1 MSQQIFWNDKF
12 SKADYF
18 YGTKPNEFLASNIGL
33 LRNHKKLLCL
43 GEGEGRNAIFF
54 AKNGF
59 EVSAI
64 DASNLGLVK
73 LENRAIEEKLDI
85 KTICMDLNDWTVLE
99 KYDVIVA
106 SYLHMFKN
114 EREELFRKIEDSL
127 NSNGKELFRKIE
139 DSLNSNGYFIGEF
152 FSTKQLSFNSG
163 GPKDLDLLYTIEDFQ
178 NYFNLCKKNITEE
191 IVILDEGIGHQGEAC
206 VIRVVI
212 QRI

>member
-1 MSQQIFWNDKF
+1 MSQQEFWNGKF

-18 YGTKPNEFLASNIGL
+18 YGTKANEFLASNISL
-33 LRNHKKLLCL
+33 LKNHKKLLCL

-64 DASNLGLVK
+64 DASNLGLEK
-73 LENRAIEEKLDI
+73 LQNRAIEEKLNI

-114 EREELFRKIEDSL
+114 EREELFKKIENSL
-127 NSNGKELFRKIE
+127 S
-139 DSLNSNGYFIGEF
+139 SNGYFIGEF

-163 GPKDLDLLYTIEDFQ
+163 GPKDLDLLYTIEDFE
-178 NYFNLCKKNITEE
+178 NYFNLCKKNITEK
-191 IVILDEGIGHQGEAC
+191 IVVLDEGIGHQGEAC

-212 QRI
+212 QKI

>member
-1 MSQQIFWNDKF
+1 MNQQEFWNGKF

-18 YGTKPNEFLASNIGL
+18 YGINPNDFLASNIEL
-33 LRNHKKLLCL
+33 LKNHQKLLCL

-64 DASNLGLVK
+64 DASNLGLEK
-73 LENRAIEEKLDI
+73 LQNRAIEEKLDI
-85 KTICMDLNDWTVLE
+85 KTTCMDLNFWKVLE

-106 SYLHMFKN
+106 SYLHMYKD
-114 EREELFRKIEDSL
+114 EREELFKKIEDSL
-127 NSNGKELFRKIE
+127 NINA
-139 DSLNSNGYFIGEF
+139 YFIAEF
-152 FSTKQLSFNSG
+152 FSTKQLNYNSG
-163 GPKDLDLLYTIEDFQ
+163 GPKDLDLLYSLEDFQ
-178 NYFNLCKKNITEE
+178 NYFNSCKKDIKEE

-212 QRI
+212 QKI

>member
-1 MSQQIFWNDKF
+1 MNQQEFWNGKF

-18 YGTKPNEFLASNIGL
+18 YGTKANEFLASNISL
-33 LRNHKKLLCL
+33 LKNHKKLLCL

-64 DASNLGLVK
+64 DASNLGLEK
-73 LENRAIEEKLDI
+73 LENRAKKEKLDI
-85 KTICMDLNDWTVLE
+85 KTVCMDLNDWIVLE

-114 EREELFRKIEDSL
+114 EREELFRKIE
-127 NSNGKELFRKIE
+127 N
-139 DSLNSNGYFIGEF
+139 SLNSNGYFVGEF
-152 FSTKQLSFNSG
+152 FSTKQLEFSSG
-163 GPKDLDLLYTIEDFQ
+163 GPKDLDLLYTIEDFS

-191 IVILDEGIGHQGEAC
+191 IVVLNEGIGHQGEAC

-212 QRI
+212 QKI

>member
-1 MSQQIFWNDKF
+1 MSQQEFWNGKF

-18 YGTKPNEFLASNIGL
+18 YGTKANEFLVLNISL
-33 LRNHKKLLCL
+33 LKNHKKLLCL

-64 DASNLGLVK
+64 DASNLGLEK
-73 LENRAIEEKLDI
+73 LQNRAIEEKLDI
-85 KTICMDLNDWTVLE
+85 KTVCMDLNDWTVLE

-114 EREELFRKIEDSL
+114 EREELFK
-127 NSNGKELFRKIE
+127 KIE

-152 FSTKQLSFNSG
+152 FSTKQLEFNSG
-163 GPKDLDLLYTIEDFQ
+163 GPKDLDLLYAIEDFQ
-178 NYFNLCKKNITEE
+178 NYFNLCKKNIIEE
-191 IVILDEGIGHQGEAC
+191 IVVLDEGIGHQGEAC

-212 QRI
+212 QKI

>member
-1 MSQQIFWNDKF
+1 MSQQEFWNGKF

-18 YGTKPNEFLASNIGL
+18 YGTKANEFLASNISL
-33 LRNHKKLLCL
+33 LKNHKKLLCL

-64 DASNLGLVK
+64 DASNLGLEK
-73 LENRAIEEKLDI
+73 LQNRAIEEKLDI
-85 KTICMDLNDWTVLE
+85 KTVCMDLNDWTVLE

-114 EREELFRKIEDSL
+114 EREELFKKIENSL
-127 NSNGKELFRKIE
+127 S
-139 DSLNSNGYFIGEF
+139 SNGYFIGEF

-163 GPKDLDLLYTIEDFQ
+163 GPKDLDLLYTIEDFE

-212 QRI
+212 QKI

>member
-1 MSQQIFWNDKF
+1 MSQQEFWNGKF

-18 YGTKPNEFLASNIGL
+18 YGTKANEFLASNISL
-33 LRNHKKLLCL
+33 LKNHKKLLCL

-64 DASNLGLVK
+64 DASNLGLEK
-73 LENRAIEEKLDI
+73 LQNRAIEEKLDI
-85 KTICMDLNDWTVLE
+85 KTVCMDLNDWTVLE

-114 EREELFRKIEDSL
+114 EREELFKKIE
-127 NSNGKELFRKIE
+127 N
-139 DSLNSNGYFIGEF
+139 SLNSNGYFIGEF
-152 FSTKQLSFNSG
+152 FSTKQLEFNSG
-163 GPKDLDLLYTIEDFQ
+163 GPKDLDLLYAIEDFQ

-191 IVILDEGIGHQGEAC
+191 IVVLDEGIGHQGEAC

-212 QRI
+212 QKI

>member
-18 YGTKPNEFLASNIGL
+18 YGTKPNEFLASKIDL
-33 LRNHKKLLCL
+33 FKNHKKLLCL

-85 KTICMDLNDWTVLE
+85 KTICMDLNNWTVLE

-114 EREELFRKIEDSL
+114 ERE
-127 NSNGKELFRKIE
+127 ELFRKIE

-163 GPKDLDLLYTIEDFQ
+163 GPKDLDLLYTIKDFQ
-178 NYFNLCKKNITEE
+178 NYFNLCKKDITEE
-191 IVILDEGIGHQGEAC
+191 IVVLDEGIGHQGEAC

-212 QRI
+212 QKI